1 MGWVSEV
8 IYFLAADGV
17 FQNRGVLYGPWLPI
31 YGVGALGIYAM
42 KPAKKYPL
50 LLFLLCA
57 VVTGVVEYVIGYIGI
72 YCFDMRLWDYRGL
85 ILNLDGIICLRSV
98 LTFAVMGMVFHY
110 WLEPAAERLAAKIPT
125 KVIRITCLLMLLVL
139 GTDCVLSVLYRTPI
153 TY

>member
-1 MGWVSEV
+1 
-8 IYFLAADGV
+8 
-17 FQNRGVLYGPWLPI
+17 
-31 YGVGALGIYAM
+31 M

-125 KVIRITCLLMLLVL
+125 KVIRITCLLLLLVL